1 MQALGLRCPESN
13 NTVFGGFIVVL
24 VCGRWRLLLGA
35 LGWDSM
41 YAGEKIYQ
49 SVKSPRKS
57 CARKMPDNRTTM
69 APLPSTYRIRNG
81 DFS

>member
-35 LGWDSM
+35 LGV
-41 YAGEKIYQ
+41 GFN
-49 SVKSPRKS
+49 VR
-57 CARKMPDNRTTM
+57 
-69 APLPSTYRIRNG
+69 G
-81 DFS
+81 

>member
-1 MQALGLRCPESN
+1 MPGHIEQREGTQAYRLRRPESN

-24 VCGRWRLLLGA
+24 VGAMWRLLPGA
-35 LGWDSM
+35 LGWSSM

-57 CARKMPDNRTTM
+57 
-69 APLPSTYRIRNG
+69 
-81 DFS
+81 